1 MAGNVGG
8 AVDGRRDAP
17 VTAVADFGAHAV
29 HERLRRLGFELSPP
43 LPPKGRYAAARRC
56 GPLLFVSGHTGRT
69 ATAPALAGVVGADV
83 DVEAAQES
91 ARLAAV
97 NLLSVAEDAV
107 GLESVS
113 LVHLRG
119 FVRAA
124 TDFTDHPRVVDA
136 ASELLSEVLA
146 DERMHARAA
155 LGVSSLPG
163 GAVVELEAV
172 FEVAR

>member
-1 MAGNVGG
+1 MTT
-8 AVDGRRDAP
+8 P
-17 VTAVADFGAHAV
+17 ADFGTHAV

-69 ATAPALAGVVGADV
+69 ASAPALAGVVGADV
-83 DVEAAQES
+83 DVEAARES

-97 NLLSVAEDAV
+97 NLLGVVEDAV
-107 GLESVS
+107 GLGSVS

-119 FVRAA
+119 YVRAHQ
-124 TDFTDHPRVVDA
+124 DFTEHPRVVDA
-136 ASELLSEVLA
+136 ASELLGEVLSDA
-146 DERMHARAA
+146 APHARAA
-155 LGVSSLPG
+155 VGVSSLPG

-172 FEVAR
+172 FEVRV

>member
-1 MAGNVGG
+1 MAGYVGG
-8 AVDGRRDAP
+8 DVGRRRDVP
-17 VTAVADFGAHAV
+17 VTAAADFGAHAV

-69 ATAPALAGVVGADV
+69 ATRPALVGVVGADV

-97 NLLSVAEDAV
+97 NLLSAVENSV
-107 GLESVS
+107 GLESAS

-119 FVRAA
+119 FVRAS
-124 TDFTDHPRVVDA
+124 TDFTEHPLVVDA

-146 DERMHARAA
+146 ETRLHARAA

-172 FEVAR
+172 FEVGL

>member
-1 MAGNVGG
+1 VTGFGSP
-8 AVDGRRDAP
+8 AVR
-17 VTAVADFGAHAV
+17 
-29 HERLRRLGFELSPP
+29 ERLHRLGFELSPP
-43 LPPKGRYAAARRC
+43 LPPKGRYAAARRA

-69 ATAPALAGVVGADV
+69 ADAPALAGVVGADV
-83 DVEAAQES
+83 TVEEAQES
-91 ARLAAV
+91 ARRAAV
-97 NLLSVAEDAV
+97 NLLSVVEHTV
-107 GLESVS
+107 GLADVS

-119 FVRAA
+119 FVRAS
-124 TDFTDHPRVVDA
+124 TDFTEHPRVVDA

-172 FEVAR
+172 FEVGR